1 MKKRLL
7 VLLLGLALLAFA
19 LVLTGCTDDSN
30 CGGCRCRAEA
40 GIPVRPVVP
49 AA

>member
-7 VLLLGLALLAFA
+7 VLLLGLAFA
-19 LVLTGCTDDSN
+19 LVLTGCTEDSN
-30 CGGCRCRAEA
+30 GGGCRCQAEG
-40 GIPVRPVVP
+40 GIPVRPVVM

>member
-7 VLLLGLALLAFA
+7 VLLLGLAFA

-30 CGGCRCRAEA
+30 GGGCRCRAEG
-40 GIPVRPVVP
+40 GIPARPVVP

>member
-7 VLLLGLALLAFA
+7 VLLLGSAFA
-19 LVLTGCTDDSN
+19 LVLTGCNEDSN
-30 CGGCRCRAEA
+30 GGGCRCQAEG
-40 GIPVRPVVP
+40 GIPVRPVVM